1 MAPVFVVGNNNLLVY
16 KRKRKVKELELENNV
31 EGVNKLGEW
40 IENNNVDTIIVVGNY
55 EWAKPFIIA
64 LTRLYPFLKV
74 KYYPSPKKEKGEREN
89 LKQRATS
96 LLEKL
101 EKGEDIVLKEYSL
114 LEVESKKRLVLQEPE
129 TYRLSLEYI
138 RLANQVRRI
147 KHKIYTVI
155 RYIAPELLEE
165 IERYLRN
172 DVIPN
177 IIFDIIESRKKDRN
191 SLTYYVYE
199 NDRDYFDER
208 VTELKSLFSELSYF
222 LRKKKEAL
230 EDIKETID
238 KNHPL
243 IKAVIRAEGP
253 KKKKEEGNEDK
264 NSEEVKVKESKI
276 NRVRRKIPDS
286 VYVLLGFIGN
296 RPWTYK
302 KLKTYIGLDTR
313 EKNGRRVLD
322 RRRPE
327 VRQYFFIVAQ
337 TTALGQEAWEWFT
350 EKHKDNP
357 KYQAKFKKYR
367 GTMLIEAFLQYIC
380 RELKIWQ

>member
-1 MAPVFVVGNNNLLVY
+1 MCYDEPHSCCWKQELVSVQ
-16 KRKRKVKELELENNV
+16 KGKKVKELELENNI

-74 KYYPSPKKEKGEREN
+74 KYHPSPKKEKGEREN
-89 LKQRATS
+89 LKKTAAS

-101 EKGEDIVLKEYSL
+101 EKGEDVVLKEYSL
-114 LEVESKKRLVLQEPE
+114 LEVESRKRVVLQEPE

-147 KHKIYTVI
+147 KHKIYSVI

-165 IERYLRN
+165 VERYLRN
-172 DVIPN
+172 DIIPN

-199 NDRDYFDER
+199 NDKDYFDNR
-208 VTELKSLFSELSYF
+208 VAELKSLLSELSYF

-230 EDIKETID
+230 KDIKEKID
-238 KNHPL
+238 ENHPL

-253 KKKKEEGNEDK
+253 KKKKEEDNEDK

-276 NRVRRKIPDS
+276 KRVRRKIPDS

-296 RPWTYK
+296 KPWTYK

-313 EKNGRRVLD
+313 EKKWTSRLRSPAS
-322 RRRPE
+322 RS
-327 VRQYFFIVAQ
+327 
-337 TTALGQEAWEWFT
+337 
-350 EKHKDNP
+350 
-357 KYQAKFKKYR
+357 
-367 GTMLIEAFLQYIC
+367 
-380 RELKIWQ
+380 